1 MRIVHCFRSPVGGIF
16 RHVRDLCEAQI
27 AEGHELGVVCD
38 SSTGGELESRLFE
51 ELAPRLSLGLVR
63 TPMQRQVGIGDI
75 AASWRTLRALRAMRP
90 DILHGH
96 SAKGG
101 VYSRVFGTMMRL
113 SGRPVARLY
122 SPHGGTLHYNQ
133 DSAEGRFFFTIER
146 LLERVTDHLIFVSG
160 YEEHAYTKKVG
171 VPKCAHSLVYNGL
184 DASEFEPVLAA
195 PDATD
200 FLYVGMMRDLK
211 GPDLILAALKEVEKT
226 TGRSATATLVG
237 DGDDR
242 DKYIAQAKLLGL
254 SDRVRFLPAMP
265 VREAFTLG
273 RLVVVPSRAEAMP
286 YIVLEA
292 LAAGKALVATNVGG
306 IPEIFGPAAGVL
318 ASPSLPSLAAQMTR
332 AISDE
337 ASWQGLMPT
346 ADYLKER
353 FSVEAMAAR
362 ISAIYR
368 DILPASAR

>member
-1 MRIVHCFRSPVGGIF
+1 VGGIF

-226 TGRSATATLVG
+226 TGRSVTATLVG

-242 DKYIAQAKLLGL
+242 DKYIAQAKSLGL

-332 AISDE
+332 AICDE

-368 DILPASAR
+368 DILPASAG